1 MFLDFFVISRKVT
14 HHVKYKINILYM
26 CVMIVICFGGCNVST
41 KNSKENEYENEYID
55 AVIESE
61 QYYSI
66 YMLTDGRYLY
76 EIYNKDGVVISREV
90 LYNFPEITIYDSTYT
105 EVKWGAGTGVWCCI
119 YYDLDKCFT
128 AGALICSHYVKD
140 GIVALVAVGED
151 GERKLHLFNPFS
163 YSEYEQNVDIK
174 LAPELIRVNEADC
187 LIEISVEDGNSIRV
201 VYVNDAGEEDEV
213 LLDIES
219 LQIKN
224 QEEIFSVR

>member
-1 MFLDFFVISRKVT
+1 MFLDFIA
-14 HHVKYKINILYM
+14 INKEVMHNIKHKLLYM
-26 CVMIVICFGGCNVST
+26 CIIISVFFTGCGIST
-41 KNSKENEYENEYID
+41 KSRKEDEYENEYID
-55 AVIESE
+55 MTIESE

-66 YMLTDGRYLY
+66 YLLTDGRYLY
-76 EIYNKDGVVISREV
+76 EIYNKDGFVISREV
-90 LYNFPEITIYDSTYT
+90 LYNLPEITIYDSTYM
-105 EVKWGAGTGVWCCI
+105 EVKWGAGTGVWCCS
-119 YYDLDKCFT
+119 YYDLEKCFT

-140 GIVALVAVGED
+140 GIVALVVVGED

-163 YSEYEQNVDIK
+163 YSEYEKNVDIK

-201 VYVNDAGEEDEV
+201 VYVNDIGEEDEV

-224 QEEIFSVR
+224 QAEINEL